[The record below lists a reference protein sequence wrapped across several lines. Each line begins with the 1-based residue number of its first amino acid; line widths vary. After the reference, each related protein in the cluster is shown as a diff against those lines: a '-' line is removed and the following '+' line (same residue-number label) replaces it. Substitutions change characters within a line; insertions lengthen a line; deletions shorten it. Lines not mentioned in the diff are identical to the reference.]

1 MEEEKTRRILE
12 HLLVDEMKEE
22 CIDYINDEEI
32 NHIILFLET
41 GERRKSK
48 LVECLGGYDEIRR
61 LSELL

>member
-12 HLLVDEMKEE
+12 RLLVDEMKEE

-32 NHIILFLET
+32 NHIIVFLET

>member
-12 HLLVDEMKEE
+12 RLLVDEMKEE

>member
-1 MEEEKTRRILE
+1 MEEKVSRIME
-12 HLLVDEMKEE
+12 RLLVDEIKEE
-22 CIDYINDEEI
+22 CIDYINEEDI
-32 NHIILFLET
+32 NYIILFLET

>member
-1 MEEEKTRRILE
+1 MEREKVNRILE

-22 CIDYINDEEI
+22 CIDYINEEEV
-32 NHIILFLET
+32 NHIMLFLET

-48 LVECLGGYDEIRR
+48 LVECLGGYDEVRR

>member
-1 MEEEKTRRILE
+1 MEEKVSRIME
-12 HLLVDEMKEE
+12 RLLVDEIKEE
-22 CIDYINDEEI
+22 CIDYINEEDI

>member
-1 MEEEKTRRILE
+1 MEEKVSRLLE
-12 HLLVDEMKEE
+12 RLLVDEIKEE
-22 CIDYINDEEI
+22 CIDYISEEDI

-48 LVECLGGYDEIRR
+48 LVECLGGYDAIRR

>member
-1 MEEEKTRRILE
+1 MQEKVNRVLE
-12 HLLVDEMKEE
+12 RLLVDEIKEE
-22 CIDYINDEEI
+22 CIDYINEEEVNNI
-32 NHIILFLET
+32 TLFLET

>member
-22 CIDYINDEEI
+22 CIDYISDEEI

>member
-1 MEEEKTRRILE
+1 MEEKVSRIIE
-12 HLLVDEMKEE
+12 RLLVDEMKEE
-22 CIDYINDEEI
+22 CIDYISEEEI

-48 LVECLGGYDEIRR
+48 LVECLGGYDAIRR

>member
-1 MEEEKTRRILE
+1 MEEKVSRIIE
-12 HLLVDEMKEE
+12 RLLVDEMKEE
-22 CIDYINDEEI
+22 CIDYISEEDI
-32 NHIILFLET
+32 SYIVLFLET

>member
-1 MEEEKTRRILE
+1 MEEKVSRIME
-12 HLLVDEMKEE
+12 RLLVDEIKEE
-22 CIDYINDEEI
+22 CIDYISEEDI
-32 NHIILFLET
+32 SCIVLFLET

>member
-1 MEEEKTRRILE
+1 MEEKVSRLLE
-12 HLLVDEMKEE
+12 RLLVDEMKEE
-22 CIDYINDEEI
+22 CIDYISEEDI

-48 LVECLGGYDEIRR
+48 LVECLGGYDAIRR